1 MADQKKWD
9 GKMVAARLEEAV
21 ETIKRLPANGLKPT
35 GYVSSW
41 PPILREFFE
50 AYGWNKLEVRL
61 GPPSPEA
68 IDRMEEV
75 LEWLRWLEPDQVRL
89 VWLHAEG
96 VPRKLIMAR
105 IGVSRAT
112 AWRMWA
118 AALVVIAT
126 RLNLSKER
134 KGVETCC

>member
-1 MADQKKWD
+1 MDNRKKWD
-9 GKMVAARLEEAV
+9 GKMVAARLEEAA
-21 ETIKRLPANGLKPT
+21 ETMKRLPANGLKPN

-50 AYGWNKLEVRL
+50 AYGWNKLEMRL

-68 IDRMEEV
+68 IDRMEET

-89 VWLHAEG
+89 VWLHAER
-96 VPRKLIMAR
+96 VPRKLIMAK
-105 IGVSRAT
+105 IEVSRVT

-126 RLNLSKER
+126 RLNLAKSEKV
-134 KGVETCC
+134 VETRC

>member
-1 MADQKKWD
+1 MAEKRKWD
-9 GKMVAARLEEAV
+9 GKMVAARLEEAA
-21 ETIKRLPANGLKPT
+21 ETMKRLPATGLKPSS
-35 GYVSSW
+35 YISSW
-41 PPILREFFE
+41 PPILREFWE
-50 AYGWNKLEVRL
+50 AYGWNDLKIRL
-61 GPPSPEA
+61 GPPPSEA
-68 IDRMEEV
+68 IDRMDES

-89 VWLHAEG
+89 VWLHAER

-126 RLNLSKER
+126 RLNLATDEKS
-134 KGVETCC
+134 VETRC